1 MKWYVKNADGKVFGT
16 VDDEKLLAWVKD
28 GRVEPFAGVSND
40 LKTWKLASL
49 VPSLEMDWLIE
60 NEPGRFYGPTH
71 RAVIDDLMKSDALAA
86 TCRIYRDDH
95 GGQAEKEA
103 AAARDEA
110 ERAMAEV
117 QADAEK
123 AMTELKN
130 EAERTLSEKEAE
142 IATLRK
148 DLETFRTRAE
158 TSEARVAEL
167 ESKLEKITE
176 TRPREWQAE
185 VLEPEVVS
193 EAPPPMV
200 REIFKPGRAQTLA
213 DLERQAQAELAR
225 MGATRAKRFFGIKK

>member
-1 MKWYVKNADGKVFGT
+1 MNWYVKNADGKVFGP

-49 VPSLEMDWLIE
+49 VPSLEMDWLVE

-71 RAVIDDLMKSDALAA
+71 RAVVDDLLKSGALAA

-95 GGQAEKEA
+95 GGQVEKEA

-123 AMTELKN
+123 AMAELKN
-130 EAERTLSEKEAE
+130 EAERSLTEKETE
-142 IATLRK
+142 LATLRGE
-148 DLETFRTRAE
+148 LETFRTRAE
-158 TSEARVAEL
+158 ESEARVADL
-167 ESKLEKITE
+167 ESKLERLTE
-176 TRPREWQAE
+176 TRPREWQTE
-185 VLEPEVVS
+185 VLEPEIVS
-193 EAPPPMV
+193 EAPPPTV

-225 MGATRAKRFFGIKK
+225 MGATQAKRFFGIKK

>member
-1 MKWYVKNADGKVFGT
+1 MKWYVKNADGKVFGP

-71 RAVIDDLMKSDALAA
+71 RAVVDDLLKAEALAA

-142 IATLRK
+142 IAARRK

-176 TRPREWQAE
+176 TRPREWQTE
-185 VLEPEVVS
+185 VLEPEIVS
-193 EAPPPMV
+193 EAPPPSV

>member
-1 MKWYVKNADGKVFGT
+1 MKWYVKNADGKVFGP

-130 EAERTLSEKEAE
+130 EAERTLSEKEAA
-142 IATLRK
+142 IAALQK
-148 DLETFRTRAE
+148 DLESFRTRAE
-158 TSEARVAEL
+158 ESEARVAEL
-167 ESKLEKITE
+167 ESKLEKLTE

-225 MGATRAKRFFGIKK
+225 MGAARAKKFFGIKK

>member
-1 MKWYVKNADGKVFGT
+1 MKWYVKNADGKVFGP
-16 VDDEKLLAWVKD
+16 VDDAKLLAWVKD
-28 GRVEPFAGVSND
+28 GRVEPFAGLSSD

-49 VPSLEMDWLIE
+49 EPSLEMDWLVE

-71 RAVIDDLMKSDALAA
+71 RAVIDDLLQSGALAA

-110 ERAMAEV
+110 EKAMAEV

-123 AMTELKN
+123 AMADLKS
-130 EAERTLSEKEAE
+130 EAERSLAEKEAE
-142 IATLRK
+142 LMSLRA
-148 DLETFRTRAE
+148 EAAAFRTRAE
-158 TSEARVAEL
+158 ESEKRVAEL
-167 ESKLEKITE
+167 ESKLAKLTE

-185 VLEPEVVS
+185 VLEPEIVS
-193 EAPPPMV
+193 EAPPPTV
-200 REIFKPGRAQTLA
+200 REIFKADRAQTLA

-225 MGATRAKRFFGIKK
+225 MGAARAKKFFGIKK

>member
-1 MKWYVKNADGKVFGT
+1 MKWYVKNGDGKVFGP
-16 VDDEKLLAWVKD
+16 VDDAKLLAWVKD

-49 VPSLEMDWLIE
+49 EPSLEMDWLVE
-60 NEPGRFYGPTH
+60 NEPGSFYGPTH
-71 RAVIDDLMKSDALAA
+71 RAVIDDLMQSGSLAA

-110 ERAMAEV
+110 EKAMAEV

-123 AMTELKN
+123 AMAELKG
-130 EAERTLSEKEAE
+130 EAERSLAEKEAE
-142 IATLRK
+142 VASLRGELETLRK
-148 DLETFRTRAE
+148 RAE
-158 TSEARVAEL
+158 ESEARVADL
-167 ESKLEKITE
+167 EAKMEKLTE

-193 EAPPPMV
+193 EAPPPTV
-200 REIFKPGRAQTLA
+200 REIFRPGRAQTLA

-225 MGATRAKRFFGIKK
+225 MGVARAKKFFGIKK

>member
-1 MKWYVKNADGKVFGT
+1 MKWYVKNADGKVFGP

-49 VPSLEMDWLIE
+49 VPQLEMDWLVE

-71 RAVIDDLMKSDALAA
+71 RAVVDDLLKSGALAA

-95 GGQAEKEA
+95 GGQVEKEA

-123 AMTELKN
+123 AMAELKN
-130 EAERTLSEKEAE
+130 EAERSLTEKETE
-142 IATLRK
+142 IATLRG
-148 DLETFRTRAE
+148 DLETLRKRAE
-158 TSEARVAEL
+158 KSEARVADL
-167 ESKLEKITE
+167 ESKLEKLTE

-185 VLEPEVVS
+185 VLEPEIVS
-193 EAPPPMV
+193 EAPPPMA
-200 REIFKPGRAQTLA
+200 REIFKPGRARTLA

>member
-1 MKWYVKNADGKVFGT
+1 MKWYVKNADGKVFGP

-28 GRVEPFAGVSND
+28 GRVEPFAGISND

-49 VPSLEMDWLIE
+49 VPSLEMDWLVE
-60 NEPGRFYGPTH
+60 NEPGQFYGPTH
-71 RAVIDDLMKSDALAA
+71 RAVIDDLLKSDALDA

-95 GGQAEKEA
+95 GGQSEKEA

-130 EAERTLSEKEAE
+130 EAERTLSEKETE
-142 IATLRK
+142 IATLRGE
-148 DLETFRTRAE
+148 LETFRKRVE
-158 TSEARVAEL
+158 ESEARVAEL
-167 ESKLEKITE
+167 ESKMEKLTE
-176 TRPREWQAE
+176 TRPREWQTE
-185 VLEPEVVS
+185 VLEPEIVS
-193 EAPPPMV
+193 EAPPPTV